1 MCVCCVCCLSD
12 SVGPS
17 GKLAPPLPP
26 PLPNREGAGAREGE
40 REKAEWRGDALRSVS
55 GFMELCTSDPPPWI
69 AIRDRSFSFYPFY
82 CPASSPRSPSS
93 TPPMKV
99 RGLSFS
105 LSVCG
110 HVCLCLYACA
120 PVCVCVCVCACVWAV
135 RHGTRRAQC
144 PCARRW
150 TCSCSPPTTKKKK
163 LRRRQFKRRVKVTPG
178 RC

>member
-1 MCVCCVCCLSD
+1 MLCVLPVRLCRTQR
-12 SVGPS
+12 
-17 GKLAPPLPP
+17 KTRPPLPP

-120 PVCVCVCVCACVWAV
+120 PVCVCVCVCVRACERCATAHVA
-135 RHGTRRAQC
+135 HSARALAAGLA
-144 PCARRW
+144 PV
-150 TCSCSPPTTKKKK
+150 PPHHHKKKK
-163 LRRRQFKRRVKVTPG
+163 KNYEEDNLKDA
-178 RC
+178 